1 MKREQSFLYSMSRE
15 YIRKSITAMSQYSHM
30 DVNIE
35 ADMVIVLF
43 RKWAFSMFVTVN
55 MAAHLVSN
63 SFSRNRISLWSLAS
77 NLLELLI
84 LDRKVFLTLRHSY
97 ATKMNRGVN

>member
-1 MKREQSFLYSMSRE
+1 
-15 YIRKSITAMSQYSHM
+15 MSQYSHM

-35 ADMVIVLF
+35 ADMVIVIF
-43 RKWAFSMFVTVN
+43 RKWALGMFVTVN

-63 SFSRNRISLWSLAS
+63 SFPRNRISLWSLAS

-84 LDRKVFLTLRHSY
+84 LGRKVVSTLRHGY
-97 ATKMNRGVN
+97 ATKVNRGGF